1 MADAIVELLIIEEL
15 KTTYE
20 AMSLPELLALQNQFL
35 ARGIDR
41 STNKLDIIDCSLLE
55 VAIRRKMK

>member
-20 AMSLPELLALQNQFL
+20 AMSLPELLALQNQFFS
-35 ARGIDR
+35 REVYKSKNR
-41 STNKLDIIDCSLLE
+41 LDVIDCSLLE